1 MHDKA
6 HERFRLLDIHEKHK
20 FYLKLAD
27 KYKLT
32 SISDK
37 YIKCFNFL
45 FFFNKIYLLIEI
57 KIQFLQKKM
66 KIMFV

>member
-6 HERFRLLDIHEKHK
+6 HERFRLLDLHEKHK

-45 FFFNKIYLLIEI
+45 FFFLIKFIY
-57 KIQFLQKKM
+57 
-66 KIMFV
+66 

>member
-6 HERFRLLDIHEKHK
+6 HERFRLLGVHEKHK
-20 FYLKLAD
+20 FYLKLVD

-37 YIKCFNFL
+37 YIKCFKFL
-45 FFFNKIYLLIEI
+45 FFIIKFIY
-57 KIQFLQKKM
+57 
-66 KIMFV
+66 

>member
-20 FYLKLAD
+20 FYLKLAN
-27 KYKLT
+27 KYKLS

-37 YIKCFNFL
+37 YNNFQVFLL
-45 FFFNKIYLLIEI
+45 FFTLKFII
-57 KIQFLQKKM
+57 
-66 KIMFV
+66 

>member
-6 HERFRLLDIHEKHK
+6 HERFRLLDLHEKHK

-45 FFFNKIYLLIEI
+45 FFFTEDEDFHLLIEAFES
-57 KIQFLQKKM
+57 KI
-66 KIMFV
+66 